1 MKLKETKTKKKYYK
15 LKALFLVLYKQFFI
29 FMMIFIT
36 EIFFFTCN
44 LLNEWHRSRLK
55 EESTAYRFRFHFHFL
70 IVIH

>member
-36 EIFFFTCN
+36 KKKVLRIDFDFIFTF
-44 LLNEWHRSRLK
+44 
-55 EESTAYRFRFHFHFL
+55 
-70 IVIH
+70 